1 MGNTRKR
8 IGKFTERCQDLF
20 EAGVALAKANA
31 PKDLPGPWRNAVGP
45 LVVEAKEEKG
55 GTPDR
60 PDAEITVTVKV
71 AGKTLFSAQVYVRYS
86 GKEVEHRSE
95 RVEKFVPGK
104 WESVLA
110 TRPPG
115 LSGSR
120 QATGLSDGEVPGVPV
135 PSPSAVFFT
144 TTSAFRTRLRLGATL
159 KWTRRSFFEPNFAF
173 RMARS

>member
-110 TRPPG
+110 T
-115 LSGSR
+115 
-120 QATGLSDGEVPGVPV
+120 
-135 PSPSAVFFT
+135 
-144 TTSAFRTRLRLGATL
+144 AFRVLSKAI
-159 KWTRRSFFEPNFAF
+159 
-173 RMARS
+173 